1 MWRMGRV
8 GLRVVVRAA
17 SATVVV
23 GGLLSAPAAAQFPRS
38 PFSTGAG
45 VVVEAYRFEEAASE
59 LIEGIVVGTLPLDAR
74 ARLGSSLELSVR
86 GQYARGILFPTEG
99 DELELEG
106 FTDTE
111 IRLSATTPGGGL
123 AFSIIGYIP
132 TGQAAHTPE
141 EAAVAGIVAADVLPF
156 RISNWGTGGGLAVHG
171 AASRRFGAVGA
182 GIAASWRRAG
192 EFEPLIGGAVYQPGN
207 ELRIR
212 GALDFDLGGA
222 SRLSLAGT
230 WYDFTDD
237 QLAGENLYRSGD
249 RIEGFASLAFPLGR
263 RAAAA
268 LYGGGIRRENGTF
281 VDPRAPVGPA
291 QDLLLAGFRTRLP
304 LGPVLHVQSFDA
316 RFFRPEDGVG
326 EGWMVGTEAS
336 FRIPIGPVALTP
348 TVGART
354 GRLDVRGSGVESRVW
369 GLVAGLGLGGRR

>member
-1 MWRMGRV
+1 MEVAARRWLLRGAGV
-8 GLRVVVRAA
+8 VAVLAGLVPTPV
-17 SATVVV
+17 
-23 GGLLSAPAAAQFPRS
+23 AAQFPRS

-45 VVVEAYRFEEAASE
+45 VVVEAYRFEEEASE
-59 LIEGIVVGTLPLDAR
+59 LIEGIVVGTVPIEAR
-74 ARLGSSLELSVR
+74 ARLGSSLELSVQGR
-86 GQYARGILFPTEG
+86 YARGILVPTEG

-111 IRLSATTPGGGL
+111 VRLSATTPGGGL
-123 AFSIIGYIP
+123 VFSVIGYLP
-132 TGQAAHTPE
+132 TGQAAHSPE

-156 RISNWGTGGGLAVHG
+156 RLSNWGTGGGLAVHG
-171 AASRRFGAVGA
+171 AASRRFGPVGA
-182 GIAASWRRAG
+182 GLAASWRRAG
-192 EFEPLIGGAVYQPGN
+192 EFEPLIGGAAYQPGN
-207 ELRIR
+207 ELRVR

-237 QLAGENLYRSGD
+237 QLAGQNLYRSGD

-281 VDPRAPVGPA
+281 VDPGAPVGPA
-291 QDLLLAGFRTRLP
+291 QDLLLAGLRTRLP

-336 FRIPIGPVALTP
+336 FRIPVGALALTP

-354 GRLDVRGSGVESRVW
+354 GRLDVRGTGVESRVW
-369 GLVAGLGLGGRR
+369 GLVAGLGLGARR